1 MGPRLS
7 LILRGPN
14 LPDVED
20 IEVDLSDSNWTIFRA
35 IQTIIQVKLTLV
47 WIDADGM
54 NDRPYV
60 SHTSFI

>member
-47 WIDADGM
+47 WIDAD
-54 NDRPYV
+54 
-60 SHTSFI
+60 TL